1 MKRFR
6 GVASLLLATTLS
18 MGLVTPASAVQ
29 TAFEPTE
36 TGTAAGLIIKY
47 RSGVEPIAPDGLATG
62 SNAAKVALSFGHALS
77 TDIYTADFEGD
88 LPIVRARE
96 IAASLEQDP
105 RVEMVSINHN
115 FAPASLS
122 LGGSSALTALRA
134 ASAVQSLK
142 VVDAYNKAT
151 PATATVRLSWKAP
164 RSLFGAKVTGYIVEY
179 SSDAGQSYTAIKRGT
194 ALSYTMNTA
203 LEAGTR
209 YTFRVKAVT
218 KLGSAS
224 RAGTASAVVA
234 VRPTTA
240 PQAPILASGN
250 VVTSVL
256 NPTWIQ
262 QSLAQQGGLPVTYVA
277 TATAAGLPAVT
288 CTTISNTCAFVG
300 LSAGINYALSLVA
313 TNTRGSVSAVTE
325 FKPADEYYSSQWH
338 LFSAYGINLPKAWN
352 YTRGTKSV
360 VVAVID
366 SGITKHPDLD
376 SQVVPGYDFV
386 SDSKLS
392 NDGDGWDSDASDPG
406 DYEIDSRGNF
416 QDSGWHGTHVA
427 GIVAAAS
434 NAIGTTGVAPSVLI
448 QPIRA
453 LGIGGGNKAD
463 LIVAINW
470 AAGLNVPGVPRNPT
484 PAKVINLSIGT
495 AGITICDDIE
505 NGGPLFSTGQA
516 LKAAKA
522 AGVTTI
528 TAAGNEN
535 TDARFSY
542 PGNCFP
548 TINVG
553 ATGFSGDRA
562 SYSNFTVASAQGVGV
577 DISAPGGDSRDQDQ
591 TPPLTKGKIFSTSN
605 DGQTKPGKPTY
616 RAEEGT
622 SMSAP
627 VVAGVIAL
635 LYSIKPTIS
644 FDEAWTILSKTV
656 TPFKPGGQCA
666 SSTTGLCGIGI
677 VNAGAA
683 VEMLLSQR

>member
-96 IAASLEQDP
+96 IAAALEQDP

-115 FAPASLS
+115 FAGASLS

-151 PATATVRLSWKAP
+151 PATATVRLTWKAP

-179 SSDAGQSYTAIKRGT
+179 SSTAGKSWTAIKRGT

-224 RAGTASAVVA
+224 RAGTASTVVA

-277 TATAAGLPAVT
+277 TATAEGLPAVT

-300 LSAGINYALSLVA
+300 LSPGIN
-313 TNTRGSVSAVTE
+313 
-325 FKPADEYYSSQWH
+325 
-338 LFSAYGINLPKAWN
+338 
-352 YTRGTKSV
+352 
-360 VVAVID
+360 
-366 SGITKHPDLD
+366 
-376 SQVVPGYDFV
+376 
-386 SDSKLS
+386 
-392 NDGDGWDSDASDPG
+392 
-406 DYEIDSRGNF
+406 
-416 QDSGWHGTHVA
+416 
-427 GIVAAAS
+427 
-434 NAIGTTGVAPSVLI
+434 
-448 QPIRA
+448 
-453 LGIGGGNKAD
+453 
-463 LIVAINW
+463 
-470 AAGLNVPGVPRNPT
+470 
-484 PAKVINLSIGT
+484 
-495 AGITICDDIE
+495 
-505 NGGPLFSTGQA
+505 
-516 LKAAKA
+516 
-522 AGVTTI
+522 
-528 TAAGNEN
+528 
-535 TDARFSY
+535 
-542 PGNCFP
+542 
-548 TINVG
+548 
-553 ATGFSGDRA
+553 
-562 SYSNFTVASAQGVGV
+562 
-577 DISAPGGDSRDQDQ
+577 
-591 TPPLTKGKIFSTSN
+591 
-605 DGQTKPGKPTY
+605 
-616 RAEEGT
+616 
-622 SMSAP
+622 
-627 VVAGVIAL
+627 
-635 LYSIKPTIS
+635 
-644 FDEAWTILSKTV
+644 
-656 TPFKPGGQCA
+656 
-666 SSTTGLCGIGI
+666 
-677 VNAGAA
+677 
-683 VEMLLSQR
+683 